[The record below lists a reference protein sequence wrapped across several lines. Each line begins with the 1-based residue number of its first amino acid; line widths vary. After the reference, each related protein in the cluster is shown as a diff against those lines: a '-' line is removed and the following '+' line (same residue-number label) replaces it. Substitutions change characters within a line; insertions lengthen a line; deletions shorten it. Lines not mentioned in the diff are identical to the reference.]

1 MLKYTEENYIDP
13 EVPVNPFRVEAL
25 SQVSPEH
32 THDFYEFFVIEAG
45 SCRHV
50 VNGET
55 QLLQAGCLVFIRPED
70 IHRYE
75 QNGEED
81 CRFYNVPCR
90 HSLMDE
96 AMAFLG
102 EEEIA
107 ERLLQSHLPQVA
119 LLSPTEVGEFVAL
132 FERIK
137 LLSSIDKQ
145 KARLVLKSG
154 LIDLL
159 TRYFFNPNPVKQE
172 EIPLWLEHALSKM
185 QLKENL
191 HRGLP
196 ALYELSGRS
205 IGHVNR
211 AFRRYLQQTPTEY
224 LNQLKLSAARNL
236 LLTTE
241 LRVVEIALEC
251 GFENVSHFY
260 HQFKKWYHQAPLDLR
275 RNRQAIPVSTA
286 SPGAT
291 RRPD

>member
-13 EVPVNPFRVEAL
+13 EVPVNPFWVESL

-32 THDFYEFFVIEAG
+32 THDFFEFFVIEDG

-55 QLLQAGCLVFIRPED
+55 QWLRAGCLVFIRPED
-70 IHRYE
+70 VHKYE
-75 QNGEED
+75 RNGEED

-90 HSLMDE
+90 HRLVSE
-96 AMAFLG
+96 ALAYLG
-102 EEEIA
+102 EA
-107 ERLLQSHLPQVA
+107 EMTGQLLQSPTPRVA
-119 LLSPTEVGEFVAL
+119 MLSQTEVGEFVAL

-145 KARLVLKSG
+145 KARIALKSG

-159 TRYFFNPNPVKQE
+159 TRYFFNPDPVKQAE
-172 EIPLWLEHALSKM
+172 FPLWLEYALGKM
-185 QLKENL
+185 QLKDNL

-205 IGHVNR
+205 VGHVNR
-211 AFRRYLQQTPTEY
+211 AFRQYLQQTPTEY
-224 LNQLKLSAARNL
+224 LNQLKLNIARNL

-260 HQFKKWYHQAPLDLR
+260 HQFKKWYRQAPLDLR
-275 RNRQAIPVSTA
+275 RSRQAAPTPTA
-286 SPGAT
+286 GPGAT
-291 RRPD
+291 RQPE